1 MPASCS
7 LTLPRLEPV
16 KLSHER
22 VDVLGCPVDALSFS
36 ETVEEIRRAL
46 RTRRSL
52 RVVAINVD
60 QVMKTRR
67 DPAFAA
73 VVRGGD
79 VNFADGVPIL
89 WAAALLGHP
98 LPGRVS
104 GTDLV
109 WECARISAEDGSSV
123 SLVGGGPGV
132 AEKAAARVRESIPGA
147 RLFPIPTPIPL
158 GPSVSEA
165 VVQRLRELD
174 TAIVLV
180 ALGAPRQENWVAR
193 YLADS
198 GAQVGIGVGSAFDII
213 SGNQP
218 RAPRWMRD
226 HGLEWLHRLRL
237 DPRRLAHRYLVEDS
251 PFVLLV
257 VFAAISRFFRRR
269 A

>member
-1 MPASCS
+1 VTM
-7 LTLPRLEPV
+7 PRLGPAR
-16 KLSHER
+16 LTHER
-22 VDVLGCPVDALSFS
+22 ADVLGCPVDALSFS

-89 WAAALLGHP
+89 WAAALLGRP

-109 WECARISAEDGSSV
+109 WECAHISAEDGSGV
-123 SLVGGGPGV
+123 ALVGGGPGV
-132 AEKAAARVRESIPGA
+132 AEKAAARMRESFPGA
-147 RLFPIPTPIPL
+147 QVFAIPTPVPL
-158 GPSVSEA
+158 GPSESAV
-165 VVQRLRELD
+165 VVQRIRELGA
-174 TAIVLV
+174 AIVLV
-180 ALGAPRQENWVAR
+180 ALGAPRQEDWVAR
-193 YLADS
+193 YLPDS

-213 SGNQP
+213 SGDQP
-218 RAPRWMRD
+218 RAPEWMRD

-237 DPRRLAHRYLVEDS
+237 HPNRLARRYLVEDS
-251 PFVLLV
+251 PFVALV
-257 VFAAISRFFRRR
+257 AVAAVRRFLRRR
-269 A
+269 V